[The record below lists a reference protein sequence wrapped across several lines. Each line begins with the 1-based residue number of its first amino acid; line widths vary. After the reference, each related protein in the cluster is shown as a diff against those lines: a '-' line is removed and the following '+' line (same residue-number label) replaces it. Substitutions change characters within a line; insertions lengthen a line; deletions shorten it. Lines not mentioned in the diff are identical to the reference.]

1 MFAIN
6 HADPC
11 ICLADLAVISTT
23 QYARGSKCTFQRREQ
38 FIRLTHVLNSIHAQ
52 TMQSQLNFQ
61 CNRYTRYIDVCVYI
75 CHRCEKHLK
84 ISKLLRACKSN
95 LSQTSSKRWVA
106 ARAARVKRLLETERK
121 NTRNNCF
128 NTWAYK
134 VNNRSDK
141 NNICSTRTTIIAA
154 TAPCQDHRDQ
164 MIKFDLTWLGVRA
177 QATRKDVSARRGKEL
192 WQL

>member
-95 LSQTSSKRWVA
+95 LSQTLSKRWVPPERQGWRDFWKQS
-106 ARAARVKRLLETERK
+106 ARILEITVSTLEHIK
-121 NTRNNCF
+121 WIT
-128 NTWAYK
+128 
-134 VNNRSDK
+134 VV
-141 NNICSTRTTIIAA
+141 TRTIFV
-154 TAPCQDHRDQ
+154 QQ
-164 MIKFDLTWLGVRA
+164 E
-177 QATRKDVSARRGKEL
+177 Q
-192 WQL
+192 Q